1 MDFFIGSDHLQQRAS
16 SHSHGNLMCGCGGV
30 ACLCRNI
37 GGCIWCLGRAVVAGG
52 YLIPPEEQ
60 YASYAA
66 ALERVGCAVR
76 LYADGGTARATCR
89 QAPKPSSHR
98 RTSSRERP
106 ACHRPRRSCCWDIAE
121 EQRRAPSPQRLAA
134 AAAAAAASGSS
145 GSRGAW
151 PHRAHRPGGR
161 DRARPVVSARHKSR
175 LERASRGRK
184 PRVGPRRVSCG
195 ESLVCIKK
203 VSHKHSHARSR
214 LLLLTTDVAF
224 RCPVPS
230 SII

>member
-1 MDFFIGSDHLQQRAS
+1 MAAAPLLFCARCRRRVNAGLLLAVFELSVDFFIGSDHLQQRAS
-16 SHSHGNLMCGCGGV
+16 SHSHGNVMCGCGGV

-121 EQRRAPSPQRLAA
+121 EQRRAPSPQRLVAA
-134 AAAAAAASGSS
+134 MAAAAASGSS

-151 PHRAHRPGGR
+151 PRSCSSTRWTRPGPTR
-161 DRARPVVSARHKSR
+161 RQRSPQVEARAGVARTQAESR
-175 LERASRGRK
+175 AEA
-184 PRVGPRRVSCG
+184 
-195 ESLVCIKK
+195 SLVW
-203 VSHKHSHARSR
+203 RESR
-214 LLLLTTDVAF
+214 MY
-224 RCPVPS
+224 
-230 SII
+230 

>member
-1 MDFFIGSDHLQQRAS
+1 VNAGLLLAVFELSLDFFIGSDHLQQRAS
-16 SHSHGNLMCGCGGV
+16 SHSHGNVMCGCGGV

-76 LYADGGTARATCR
+76 LYADGGTMSRPGDLQAGAQAILAQADELARAAGLPPTAPLVLLGHSRGAKTC
-89 QAPKPSSHR
+89 A
-98 RTSSRERP
+98 
-106 ACHRPRRSCCWDIAE
+106 
-121 EQRRAPSPQRLAA
+121 LAA
-134 AAAAAAASGSS
+134 ALSSSNGSS
-145 GSRGAW
+145 SGVGQQRQPRCVASLVLI
-151 PHRAHRPGGR
+151 RPGGR

-195 ESLVCIKK
+195 GSLVCIEK
-203 VSHKHSHARSR
+203 VSHKQ
-214 LLLLTTDVAF
+214 
-224 RCPVPS
+224 
-230 SII
+230 